1 MKINKREVILVLL
14 TAAVVVFAFVLMPL
28 AGWWS
33 ARAVQLKELRVKVSE
48 GNALLTRESVIRSHW
63 REMQANAL
71 PANNSAAEQQ
81 LLKAFDTWRND
92 TGAELTSIMPQWKSD
107 STNYMTLNCH
117 IELGGS
123 LGTLSRYLYELEK
136 SPLALRV
143 DTVELSGRDKEGQQ
157 LTLGLEVSGL
167 ALNQQEKK

>member
-48 GNALLTRESVIRSHW
+48 GNALLARESVIRSHW